1 MKSFDFRF
9 SPGQRQSSMALSD
22 GLLSLGF
29 LPTTGRFSDA
39 SLFDAEVRLHVVCT
53 DPAGISGWITIS
65 HDGSSVSLKKDL
77 IPSRR
82 GVEKAINSLTT
93 IRTAGLVDVREPISN
108 IYYVYFREN
117 GAQEPIT
124 ISESTLGEIPR
135 VTQIQAG
142 TASLPSIQCINLK
155 IDTLATVTNA
165 SFSAITAGTLSVST
179 YSTGDATQ
187 PQGEEI
193 LFSPRM
199 PEGGTFTISANGGT
213 IWSEPINAPPN
224 AYEIQ
229 KALDGLNQ
237 GDFIVTRQAGPTL
250 ITRLYNGVNTPIQ
263 VNGDGLRWS
272 EGKTCNLDWSAVLTA
287 LNRHYR
293 GDSANVALIL
303 ETSDD
308 FTDSAEPIR
317 EMLRVTM
324 TVPIMGESG
333 TAII

>member
-1 MKSFDFRF
+1 MTSFDFRF
-9 SPGQRQSSMALSD
+9 SPGQRQSSMALPD

-53 DPAGISGWITIS
+53 DEAQFAGRFTIS
-65 HDGSSVSLKKDL
+65 HDGSSVDVYRDTIHKSD
-77 IPSRR
+77 
-82 GVEKAINSLTT
+82 VESAINSLST
-93 IRTAGLVDVREPISN
+93 IRTAGLVDVREATAGV
-108 IYYVYFREN
+108 YDVYFREN
-117 GAQEPIT
+117 GVQEPIT
-124 ISESTLGEIPR
+124 ISEATLGSVAR
-135 VTQIQAG
+135 VTQIQTG
-142 TASLPSIQCINLK
+142 TVSLPSIQRINLQ
-155 IDTLATVTNA
+155 IGRLATVTNA
-165 SFSAITAGTLSVST
+165 SFSAIAAGTLSVST

-193 LFSPRM
+193 LFSPGM
-199 PEGGTFTISANGGT
+199 PEGGTFTISTNGGT

-287 LNRHYR
+287 LDRHYR
-293 GDSANVALIL
+293 GDSANVAIIL

-308 FTDSAEPIR
+308 FANAAEPIR
-317 EMLRVTM
+317 EILRVM
-324 TVPIMGESG
+324 MKVPIMGESG

>member
-9 SPGQRQSSMALSD
+9 SPGQRQSSIALTD

-53 DPAGISGWITIS
+53 DQIQLAGRFTIS
-65 HDGSSVSLKKDL
+65 HDGSSVEVHGDTINKSD
-77 IPSRR
+77 
-82 GVEKAINSLTT
+82 VESAINSLST
-93 IRTAGLVDVREPISN
+93 IRAAALVDVQEVAMG
-108 IYYVYFREN
+108 IYYVYFRDN

-124 ISESTLGEIPR
+124 ISEATLGDVSR
-135 VTQIQAG
+135 VTQIQTG
-142 TASLPSIQCINLK
+142 TVSLPSIQRINLR
-155 IDTLATVTNA
+155 IGSLATVTNA
-165 SFSAITAGTLSVST
+165 SFSAIAAGTLSVST

-193 LFSPRM
+193 LFSPGM
-199 PEGGTFTISANGGT
+199 PEGGTFTISTNGGT

-237 GDFIVTRQAGPTL
+237 GDFTVTRQAGPTL
-250 ITRLYNGVNTPIQ
+250 ITRLYNGANTPIQ

-287 LNRHYR
+287 LDRHYK

-308 FTDSAEPIR
+308 FTDAAEPIR